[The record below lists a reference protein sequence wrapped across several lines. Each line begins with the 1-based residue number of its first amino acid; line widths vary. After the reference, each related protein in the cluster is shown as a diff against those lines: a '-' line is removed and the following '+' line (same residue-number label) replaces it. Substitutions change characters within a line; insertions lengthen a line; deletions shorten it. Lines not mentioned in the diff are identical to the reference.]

1 MKTPLL
7 ALLAGFALVGCQTP
21 ETAPAAPAK
30 SAPVAAPAKAVPV
43 QRNLAVGATPE
54 SVTKGFGRK
63 YYVTLMGTSR
73 KQGDGDGKIVKVDGD
88 KVTVLTEGLDDPKG
102 IVFVGKQLITADFD
116 KVWSI
121 DAKGK
126 KTLLAGPA
134 AFPTPPTFLNDV
146 VVSPDKKSVLIT
158 DMGAV
163 TKMRDANNVLFAINS
178 PEHKAIPVIA
188 RVFQVTL
195 EGKVTEVIAPHAKM
209 LNPNGVDVLKD
220 GRIRVAEFFS
230 GDVLEWNQG
239 KWKAIAKGHRS
250 GDGIVHDS
258 KGNFYISEVMFGKV
272 TRYQRGNPVGQEL
285 SAGLGLK
292 SAADIVVDEAHGQL
306 IIPDSKAGELVF
318 IAL

>member
-1 MKTPLL
+1 MKLPATLLL
-7 ALLAGFALVGCQTP
+7 AALAVAGCQP
-21 ETAPAAPAK
+21 ELPLPRK
-30 SAPVAAPAKAVPV
+30 
-43 QRNLAVGATPE
+43 LAVGANPE
-54 SVTKGFGRK
+54 SVTRGFDGDLFVSIMGPTRK
-63 YYVTLMGTSR
+63 R
-73 KQGDGDGKIVKVDGD
+73 DDGDGKVVRVHGET
-88 KVTVLTEGLDDPKG
+88 VTDFTTGLNVPKG
-102 IVFVGKQLITADFD
+102 IVFAGGQLITADFD
-116 KVWSI
+116 TVWRI
-121 DAKGK
+121 DAQGK
-126 KTLLAGPA
+126 KTVLAGPKD
-134 AFPTPPTFLNDV
+134 FPFPPAFLNDV
-146 VVSPDKKSVLIT
+146 EVEPSGQSILVT
-158 DMGAV
+158 DMGDVA
-163 TKMRDANNVLFAINS
+163 KMRDANNQLWARNS
-178 PEHKAIPVIA
+178 AQAKEIKVIA
-188 RVFQVTL
+188 RVYRISL
-195 EGKVTEVIAPHAKM
+195 AGKVTEVIPPDARM

-220 GRIRVAEFFS
+220 GRIRIAEFFS